1 MGDRAGGWR
10 RGTGREHREGTQGGG
25 TRRKP
30 CTFSVFLLCIRLLFA
45 NRKRASPETFDSQGS
60 HCSRSPLSTTNFL
73 PGRVSYYMLTVQSE
87 SVSLRKPQSR
97 LLIPLVLPS
106 LHSSV
111 SRPPQ
116 PPSKHQSYYHRGG
129 WDWNQIKSPALSLE
143 RFPGCLSP
151 TPSLRP
157 LDTEGKAGLS

>member
-30 CTFSVFLLCIRLLFA
+30 CTFSVFLLCIHLLFA

-106 LHSSV
+106 SIPVSPGHHSPHPNISLITTEVDGIGTRLRVLHCLW
-111 SRPPQ
+111 R
-116 PPSKHQSYYHRGG
+116 
-129 WDWNQIKSPALSLE
+129 DSL
-143 RFPGCLSP
+143 
-151 TPSLRP
+151 
-157 LDTEGKAGLS
+157 AV